1 MSTLNKYPKDK
12 TNSTTQP
19 QPLSS
24 NHSTSSAIMVQTP
37 HQHQHQQQRF
47 SSNLCAVLN
56 DPRKD
61 RAKINHLFTKTW
73 GSDFVDSER
82 LIPTITAM
90 HPTTFSLSFKQS
102 DFKDYLGNIR
112 EVNFLK
118 NYHSTFVCLYFK
130 RFLFRKREASNIPKT
145 KSIY

>member
-12 TNSTTQP
+12 TNSTTQQLP
-19 QPLSS
+19 S

-82 LIPTITAM
+82 LIPNITAM
-90 HPTTFSLSFKQS
+90 HPTTFSMSFKQS
-102 DFKDYLGNIR
+102 DFKEYLGNMR
-112 EVNFLK
+112 EVKFLK
-118 NYHSTFVCLYFK
+118 ITINALFIYILKGFFK
-130 RFLFRKREASNIPKT
+130 IKREASNTPKT
-145 KSIY
+145 NSIC